1 MYRACFA
8 SILSL
13 VWPGRTLTAASMAQA
28 GKHARRDLLHAFSE
42 DALDAAGARREC
54 PPFAV
59 IASTTME
66 LSVGKCGPR
75 HLHPWPSALS

>member
-1 MYRACFA
+1 MYRAFFA
-8 SILSL
+8 AILLLIGSP
-13 VWPGRTLTAASMAQA
+13 WGFTARLKVQA

-59 IASTTME
+59 IASTTMD
-66 LSVGKCGPR
+66 LSVGK
-75 HLHPWPSALS
+75 

>member
-1 MYRACFA
+1 MCRAFYA
-8 SILSL
+8 DILPLIWSAWAFIAMRS
-13 VWPGRTLTAASMAQA
+13 VQA

-59 IASTTME
+59 IASTTMD
-66 LSVGKCGPR
+66 LSVGK
-75 HLHPWPSALS
+75 

>member
-1 MYRACFA
+1 M
-8 SILSL
+8 ILL
-13 VWPGRTLTAASMAQA
+13 CWAVGTYTAVTTLQA

-59 IASTTME
+59 IASTTMD
-66 LSVGKCGPR
+66 LSVGK
-75 HLHPWPSALS
+75 

>member
-1 MYRACFA
+1 MCNVFSAG
-8 SILSL
+8 ILL
-13 VWPGRTLTAASMAQA
+13 LIWAAGTLTAAVVLQA

-59 IASTTME
+59 IASTTMD
-66 LSVGKCGPR
+66 LSVGK
-75 HLHPWPSALS
+75 